1 MIKKKSM
8 IDSVE
13 VTISERYLHTPS
25 SFAKQNLYY
34 VQEVGK
40 LQSLVPHR
48 CIRESLDSFLV
59 LVVLD
64 GQGTL
69 SIRDKEYFLKRGD
82 CAFVDC
88 REHYEHISG
97 EEDSWKLA
105 WVHFNGKNIR
115 GLYELFVK
123 YNGGLNIFHA
133 EDYEAITAV
142 IEQLME
148 KQEYRSI
155 LSELHCSELLMSIMR
170 ILISRVA
177 KAEDVLD
184 EVDKEILNQARAYL
198 NENYAASDVLDSF
211 EKDFD
216 TKLADFDKVFNSHFG
231 ISIEEYITNRRFLA
245 AKELLRFSVKSIQ
258 EVAKEAGIADAMKMQ
273 QMFYDKENMSADEYR
288 SKWAQWIR

>member
-1 MIKKKSM
+1 MIKKDSM
-8 IDSVE
+8 IGSME
-13 VTISERYLHTPS
+13 VTKSERYLHTPS

-48 CIRESLDSFLV
+48 CIRENLDSFLV
-59 LVVLD
+59 LAVLD

-69 SIRDKEYFLKRGD
+69 SIRDKEYSLKQGD

-97 EEDSWKLA
+97 EEDAWKLA
-105 WVHFNGKNIR
+105 WVHFNGKNVR

-123 YNGGLNIFHA
+123 YNGGLNVFHA
-133 EDYEAITAV
+133 EDYEVITTV
-142 IEQLME
+142 VEQLME

-155 LSELHCSELLMSIMR
+155 LSELHCSELLMSMMR
-170 ILISRVA
+170 MLISRVA
-177 KAEDVLD
+177 KVEDVLD
-184 EVDKEILNQARAYL
+184 EVDKEVLTQARAYL
-198 NENYAASDVLDSF
+198 NENYAASDVLDNF

-216 TKLADFDKVFNSHFG
+216 TKVEDFDNVFNSHFG
-231 ISIEEYITNRRFLA
+231 IGIEEYITNRRFLA
-245 AKELLRFSVKSIQ
+245 AKEMLRFSVKSIQ
-258 EVAKEAGIADAMKMQ
+258 EVAKEAGIADVMEMQ